1 MRFKMSEK
9 SLFSY
14 LLRSP
19 WWLSFAIAL
28 VLGLAGRLILSEE
41 KAPYALSIVIPFIFI
56 GTIAAWKQLREPGKR
71 KVAATVEAV
80 SAMSWKEFSNLIESS
95 FQREGYTVTRVNGAA
110 DFRIVK
116 AGRSVLVCCKRWKA
130 ASLGLEPL
138 RELESAREA
147 QEAHEALYVT
157 IGSITDNAQRFARD
171 HRISLMRE
179 FELTRLL
186 RLPAKAKKVSASN

>member
-9 SLFSY
+9 SLFAY

-19 WWLSFAIAL
+19 WWISFVIAL
-28 VLGLAGRLILSEE
+28 GLGLIARLFLSEE
-41 KAPYALSIVIPFIFI
+41 RAPYALSVVIPFVII

-80 SAMSWKEFSNLIESS
+80 TAMSWKDFSALVEQS
-95 FQREGYTVTRVNGAA
+95 FQREGYTVARVGGAA

-138 RELESAREA
+138 RELEAARDA
-147 QEAHEALYVT
+147 QDAHEALYVT
-157 IGSITDNAQRFARD
+157 IGGITDNAQRFASD
-171 HRISLMRE
+171 HKIGLMRE
-179 FELTRLL
+179 LELTRLL
-186 RLPAKAKKVSASN
+186 RLPARKKEK